1 MNYPAIPREFFNGDC
16 FDAYRILGAHPCS
29 DNGTEGWRFAVWAP
43 GATAVEVCGGFDG
56 WEAGVPMEKADTG
69 VWSAFIPGLAEGDLY
84 KYRVHGA
91 DGSVVMRS
99 DPYAFSTE
107 LRPGTASRLAKLD
120 FHFDDSAWME
130 RRDKCRNRP
139 LNIYEMHVGS
149 WRHKPGSKQEDGS
162 DGWYN
167 YEELAKELIPWL
179 LGLPDHRLLFRYQ
192 PLRHSRPVCRLCE
205 RLPPHG
211 HRRHHGLCAGA
222 LCRQRRRSGKV

>member
-69 VWSAFIPGLAEGDLY
+69 VWSAFVPGLAEGDLY

-107 LRPGTASRLAKLD
+107 LRPGTASRLTKLD

-179 LGLPDHRLLFRYQ
+179 LDHHFTHVELLPLAEHPFDGSWGYPTTGYFLSLIHI
-192 PLRHSRPVCRLCE
+192 
-205 RLPPHG
+205 
-211 HRRHHGLCAGA
+211 
-222 LCRQRRRSGKV
+222 

>member
-1 MNYPAIPREFFNGDC
+1 M
-16 FDAYRILGAHPCS
+16 
-29 DNGTEGWRFAVWAP
+29 
-43 GATAVEVCGGFDG
+43 
-56 WEAGVPMEKADTG
+56 
-69 VWSAFIPGLAEGDLY
+69 WSAFVPGLAEGDLY

-179 LGLPDHRLLFRYQ
+179 LDHHFTHVELLPLAEHPFDGSLGLPDHRLLFRYQ
-192 PLRHSRPVCRLCE
+192 PLRHSRPVCRLRQ
-205 RLPPHG
+205 RLPPDG
-211 HRRHHGLCAGA
+211 HRRHHGLCPRP
-222 LCRQRRRSGKV
+222 LCGQRRRTGQL

>member
-69 VWSAFIPGLAEGDLY
+69 VWSAFVPGLAEGDLY

-149 WRHKPGSKQEDGS
+149 WRHKPGSKQADGS

-179 LGLPDHRLLFRYQ
+179 LDHHFTHVELLPLAEHPFDGSWEIGRA
-192 PLRHSRPVCRLCE
+192 SCRE
-205 RLPPHG
+205 R
-211 HRRHHGLCAGA
+211 
-222 LCRQRRRSGKV
+222 V

>member
-16 FDAYRILGAHPCS
+16 FDAYRILGAHPCTAP
-29 DNGTEGWRFAVWAP
+29 DGAEGWRFAVWAP

-56 WEAGVPMEKADTG
+56 WEAGVPMERAETG

-120 FHFDDSAWME
+120 FAFDDHAWME

-139 LNIYEMHVGS
+139 QHL
-149 WRHKPGSKQEDGS
+149 RAARR
-162 DGWYN
+162 
-167 YEELAKELIPWL
+167 ELEAQTRQHPARR
-179 LGLPDHRLLFRYQ
+179 LGRLVQ
-192 PLRHSRPVCRLCE
+192 LR
-205 RLPPHG
+205 G
-211 HRRHHGLCAGA
+211 AGQGA
-222 LCRQRRRSGKV
+222 DSLAAGPSLYPCGAAAAGRASL